1 MARISLQEQYD
12 NKDVIHQIYGLKE
25 TVADAMGQIETA
37 VTTANEA
44 STTALSMGGRLTT
57 VEGSIN
63 GINTKADNAVTVAN
77 EATTT
82 VENME
87 ARLLVV
93 ERSASESAEK
103 ADVADKSV
111 PRGVTVMKE
120 GTDGFSIT
128 LSKLNGELNSNIFN
142 LGKVRSAAIKD
153 GTALNSIYLEL
164 TLTDGT
170 VVRSPDA
177 VISISGVEADIHV
190 TGLTLHETP
199 DSHGIYGVFTLND
212 GSTVTSN
219 TVTYDS
225 PDIATG
231 NTPGL
236 VKSGSADGSVSVA
249 SDGVMT
255 VLGFDS
261 LKNRISAVESKASQN
276 DANITVITGTTIPA
290 IQNNVSS
297 LTTRMTDV
305 EEVNTN
311 QNERLATIESDIT
324 TKYSTLEN
332 AISSEASARETKD
345 NQIMTELGSES
356 ITGSVKSNI
365 VTLLSDVNS
374 LKETAGTVSGISTR
388 MDTAEA
394 NISANTTAI
403 ERNNQAILNNTNNI
417 TQNTT
422 DIAQNTAD
430 ITSALT
436 IANRAENATTTI
448 SNKVDEFDRKINP
461 VRVGNKVFTSGVTTW
476 TLTDE
481 SFNPLANRIVTFV
494 LSPNLPSFVVDIV
507 HDAEAST
514 VTFTIPAVIG
524 ATDRMTIIVD
534 SIETSL
540 EAGVRVEDYHST
552 SLSSTDPKSACT
564 YSVSLMAYS
573 ASHYKVFVT
582 SASSYYDSAFS
593 VTNSETLEAN
603 TVCPDIASE
612 WPYQMKLG
620 PSGYNFAIGTFD
632 VALNCVAAAS
642 GNYSPFGMVGSDGV
656 SAYIFSK
663 TNTGPGDY
671 NVVYH
676 QRGVI

>member
-25 TVADAMGQIETA
+25 TVSDAIVRIDTA

-44 STTALSMGGRLTT
+44 SATATSMGGRLTT
-57 VEGSIN
+57 VEGTIN

-87 ARLLVV
+87 ARLLTV

-103 ADVADKSV
+103 ADLADKSV
-111 PRGVTVMKE
+111 PRAVTVMKE
-120 GTDGFSIT
+120 GTDGFSIS

-142 LGKVRSAAIKD
+142 LGKVRSVAIKD

-170 VVRSPDA
+170 MVRSPDA

-190 TGLTLHETP
+190 TGLTLHEDP
-199 DSHGIYGVFTLND
+199 ESHGIYGVFTLND

-219 TVTYDS
+219 TVTYDY

-261 LKNRISAVESKASQN
+261 LKSRISSVESKASQN

-297 LTTRMTDV
+297 LTTKMTDV
-305 EEVNTN
+305 EEVNTT
-311 QNERLATIESDIT
+311 QNERMATIESDIT
-324 TKYSTLEN
+324 TKYATLEN
-332 AISSEASARETKD
+332 AISTEASARETKD
-345 NQIMTELGSES
+345 NQIMTEIGSEP

-374 LKETAGTVSGISTR
+374 LKETAATVSGIPAR

-430 ITSALT
+430 ITSALN

-448 SNKVDEFDRKINP
+448 SNKADALDRKITP
-461 VRVGNKVFTSGVTTW
+461 VRVGNKVFTSGTTTW
-476 TLTDE
+476 TFTDE
-481 SFNPLANRIVTFV
+481 AFNPLVNRIVTFI
-494 LSPNLPSFVVDIV
+494 LSPNLPSFVVDIAL
-507 HDAEAST
+507 DTETST

-534 SIETSL
+534 SIDSYL
-540 EAGVRVEDYHST
+540 EAGVRVEDYYST
-552 SLSSTDPKSACT
+552 GSGSPDPKSACT
-564 YSVSLMAYS
+564 YSVSLMAT
-573 ASHYKVFVT
+573 AGHYKVFVT
-582 SASSYYDSAFS
+582 SASTYYDSAFS
-593 VTNSETLEAN
+593 VTNSDTLEAN

-642 GNYSPFGMVGSDGV
+642 GNYSPFGMVSSDGV